1 MREKENFTIN
11 NFESKSLQVR
21 EEREQIWTQLENIK
35 KHLKVQVD
43 VKTTTIDM
51 TEVEKLC
58 GQLDEKDRDL
68 MLDLMK
74 VTDEAQKEYLKNWVN
89 REVFYL

>member
-1 MREKENFTIN
+1 MN
-11 NFESKSLQVR
+11 NFESKNLQVR

-58 GQLDEKDRDL
+58 G
-68 MLDLMK
+68 
-74 VTDEAQKEYLKNWVN
+74 
-89 REVFYL
+89 